1 MRPAAS
7 TLPCAL
13 SLLLAGAPAFALDC
27 PEGQRPF
34 THVAGETCI
43 PENPQRIVSLH
54 DMTITLPLLELGAP
68 LVGSM
73 GRIDAA
79 GNRYMRSV
87 DLVLGLDFES
97 AELGYIGAWDEFDY
111 EAVAALAPDLIIGS
125 RWDAD
130 YAERMARIAPVVLVP
145 DDPADAMSLARGVAD
160 AAGVLDRF
168 EAEMARYE
176 ANLARIRAALPEA
189 QGMTYAEVQADGGKL
204 YVFTNF
210 GASTK
215 VLRDLGLVPNAL
227 TAELLA
233 QGVADYAELTAEAL
247 PRLEADVVLDSFTLA
262 YGDSMQSPRER
273 MAEVIPGW
281 CDLLPACSEDR
292 YVVLPRELTGIS
304 FRELDMMLVAIS
316 TNLAR
321 ILHRPSAPSV
331 PLE

>member
-7 TLPCAL
+7 ALPCAL

-34 THVAGETCI
+34 TDVRGEICI
-43 PENPQRIVSLH
+43 PADPQRIVSLH
-54 DMTITLPLLELGAP
+54 DMTVTLPLLELGAP
-68 LVGSM
+68 VVGSM

-97 AELGYIGAWDEFDY
+97 AGLGYIGAWEEFDY

-130 YAERMARIAPVVLVP
+130 YAERMGRIAPVVLVP

-160 AAGVLDRF
+160 AGGVLDRF

-176 ANLARIRAALPEA
+176 ANLARVRAALPEA
-189 QGMTYAEVQADGGKL
+189 QGMTYAEVQADGGTL

-233 QGVADYAELTAEAL
+233 QGVADYAELTAEVL